1 MAKQLFNIAAG
12 QEGFSF
18 NTDLS
23 PYDMPPQLFSD
34 VANARFLDGKAGKI
48 LGHSQV
54 LGTPT
59 QPFWAT
65 DFLQGSTDL
74 WIYGGLTGLFKITG
88 TTHATVTRSSGAY
101 TTLADTKNN
110 WQGGTLGGVLVV
122 TNALDVPQSLTQAG
136 SVFTDLP
143 NWPSTLRCKAIVP
156 FKNHL
161 VALNLTDNGALKPFT
176 VRWSDAIPSGAA
188 SNGTNTWNTGS
199 SASAS
204 AETALSDTDGHIL
217 NAMQLGNEL
226 IIYKQDSIYALN
238 FVGGNFT
245 FNVREKFKDTG
256 LFARDAVVDIGDGRH
271 VLMTTNDVV
280 THNGNSTASVIDD
293 RVKTFLFR
301 DIDSVFFHKTFLA
314 HNKIKN
320 EVWICYPQTGAVNGF
335 PDRALIWNYRDNT
348 WTLRDLPGVNY
359 IAKGLVNPALAN
371 TWTANGSLTW
381 QSVTFKWSERSF
393 NPAIDSLLMCGT
405 NDTLFYLAD
414 SGITF
419 NGTAFETRLERRG
432 LHSGRTDAVKAVS
445 AVYPRIEGTGS
456 VNISVG
462 SEIQPF
468 QGVSYSDPVAF
479 EIGVDHKVDCRVRG
493 RFIAIKIES
502 AAATQFNL
510 SGFVIESEVVSTR

>member
-1 MAKQLFNIAAG
+1 
-12 QEGFSF
+12 
-18 NTDLS
+18 
-23 PYDMPPQLFSD
+23 
-34 VANARFLDGKAGKI
+34 
-48 LGHSQV
+48 
-54 LGTPT
+54 
-59 QPFWAT
+59 
-65 DFLQGSTDL
+65 
-74 WIYGGLTGLFKITG
+74 
-88 TTHATVTRSSGAY
+88 
-101 TTLADTKNN
+101 
-110 WQGGTLGGVLVV
+110 
-122 TNALDVPQSLTQAG
+122 
-136 SVFTDLP
+136 
-143 NWPSTLRCKAIVP
+143 
-156 FKNHL
+156 
-161 VALNLTDNGALKPFT
+161 
-176 VRWSDAIPSGAA
+176 
-188 SNGTNTWNTGS
+188 
-199 SASAS
+199 
-204 AETALSDTDGHIL
+204 
-217 NAMQLGNEL
+217 
-226 IIYKQDSIYALN
+226 
-238 FVGGNFT
+238 
-245 FNVREKFKDTG
+245 
-256 LFARDAVVDIGDGRH
+256 
-271 VLMTTNDVV
+271 MTTNDVV

-479 EIGVDHKVDCRVRG
+479 EIGIDHKVDCRVRG

-502 AAATQFNL
+502 ASATQFNL